1 MAGKKETPRQK
12 MIGMMYL
19 VLMAMLAL
27 NVSKEVLDAF
37 VLVDEGLVKTTENFA
52 KKNDVYYQEFDRAA
66 AENPV
71 KAGPWKEKAL
81 EVKTRANELH
91 HYIQELK
98 LEIIRAADGED
109 AESIN
114 GEEINTEEIK
124 AQDNQDKPSE
134 IMIGPDEGGKAN
146 DLKVAIEDYRQFL
159 LSEVSE
165 QSQSVRESIEASLN
179 TDPRAAKDGQ
189 VYDWQH
195 THFDRLPLVGVVTL
209 LSKMQSDVRNAESE
223 ALNYLYTQIEAGS
236 FKFNLIEP
244 VIIPRSNHIVRGND
258 YEASV
263 FLAAFDT
270 TQEPIVY
277 IGQYDSTI
285 ADDGTIRYSMVGA
298 IGRDYDSI
306 PVTGGKGVY
315 KVRPTT
321 LGEKKWGGIIS
332 LKQMDGS
339 YANKPF
345 KSSYVVAE
353 PALVVS
359 PTEMNVFYQAIDNP
373 VEISVPGYP
382 ASSIRASINNG
393 RMTGSGTRYTVVP
406 TREGS
411 ARVSVNVMMDGASR
425 SMGFKDFRV
434 EKVPDPFPTLAGKMS
449 GDIRRS
455 DALAEIGLKA
465 TMPEWFKFGGV
476 SYTITSY
483 EFTAVVGGFDK
494 VIPVQGSSLTSDVRQ
509 VIREQVRANSRIY
522 FNEIK
527 AVGPDGSTRAL
538 ATLALK
544 IK

>member
-1 MAGKKETPRQK
+1 

-37 VLVDEGLVKTTENFA
+37 VLVDEGLVKTTENFN

-66 AENPV
+66 AENPQ
-71 KAGPWKEKAL
+71 KAGPWKDKAY
-81 EVKTRANELH
+81 EVKRKADELH
-91 HYIQELK
+91 RYIQELK
-98 LEIIRAADGED
+98 LEIIRAGDGED
-109 AESIN
+109 AESIH
-114 GEEINTEEIK
+114 GEEVNTEEIK
-124 AQDNQDKPSE
+124 AQDNLDKASE

-146 DLKVAIEDYRQFL
+146 DLKMAIEDFRSYL

-165 QSQSVRESIEASLN
+165 ESQNVRVSIESSLN

-244 VIIPRSNHIVRGND
+244 VVIPKSNHIVRGND

-277 IGQYDSTI
+277 VGQYDSTI
-285 ADDGTIRYSMVGA
+285 NETNGTIQYSMVGA
-298 IGRDYDSI
+298 EGRDYENV
-306 PVTGGKGVY
+306 PVMHGRGVY
-315 KVRPTT
+315 KVKPTT
-321 LGEKKWGGIIS
+321 LGEKRWGGIIS
-332 LKQMDGS
+332 LKQLDGS
-339 YANKPF
+339 YTNKPF
-345 KSSYVVAE
+345 RSSYIVAE

-393 RMTGSGTRYTVVP
+393 RMRGSGTRYTVVP
-406 TREGS
+406 TREGM
-411 ARVSVNVMMDGASR
+411 ARVSVSVSMDGATR

-434 EKVPDPFPTLAGKMS
+434 EKVPDPNPTLAGRMAGNIS
-449 GDIRRS
+449 RS

-494 VIPVQGSSLTSDVRQ
+494 VILCQGANLPSDVRQ
-509 VIREQVRANSRIY
+509 VIREQVRTNSRIY
-522 FNEIK
+522 FNDIK
-527 AVGPDGSTRAL
+527 AVGPDGSTRTL
-538 ATLALK
+538 PTLALK